1 MIGARVSILQIYSL
15 RVYQYKLVKQL
26 DMQNVTYNK
35 SIERSKSVLM

>member
-26 DMQNVTYNK
+26 DMQNVTLRIVK
-35 SIERSKSVLM
+35 VLNVQRVF